1 MDSIYDA
8 SRLTDNL
15 KLMLADNAKSFA
27 LQAAAGFVGDDK
39 FWCKQT
45 YGSMILEALTSPN
58 WLTES
63 QQKSL
68 MTMYQTLK
76 F

>member
-15 KLMLADNAKSFA
+15 KLMLADNAKNFA
-27 LQAAAGFVGDDK
+27 LQTAAGFVGDDK

-45 YGSMILEALTSPN
+45 YGSMILEALTSLN